1 MVKNMKDFNFD
12 NDTPWTLVAEDDMSY
27 GAPRY
32 GYNDAQREDISV
44 EEIEAAWR
52 DVALMDLLEEEIGF
66 QDNIY

>member
-1 MVKNMKDFNFD
+1 MKDFNFD
-12 NDTPWTLVAEDDMSY
+12 NAPWTLVAEGDMSY

-52 DVALMDLLEEEIGF
+52 DIALMDLLEEEIGSKTIF
-66 QDNIY
+66 TR